1 MSKVAMLVWV
11 AKEYRELTFWMARE
25 ADKTMPEIVVEA
37 IKEKY
42 ERYPPEKKQKIAL
55 LMKTNS
61 IIEEIL
67 ERS

>member
-1 MSKVAMLVWV
+1 
-11 AKEYRELTFWMARE
+11 MARE

-42 ERYPPEKKQKIAL
+42 ERYPSEKKQKIAL

-61 IIEEIL
+61 LIKGIL
-67 ERS
+67 ARS